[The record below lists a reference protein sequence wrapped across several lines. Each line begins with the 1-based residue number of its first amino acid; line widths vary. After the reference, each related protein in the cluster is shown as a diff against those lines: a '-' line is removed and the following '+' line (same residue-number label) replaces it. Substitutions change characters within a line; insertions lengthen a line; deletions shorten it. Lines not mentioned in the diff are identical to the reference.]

1 MKTIARP
8 SAMLAAV
15 LIAAVP
21 ASASAQETA
30 AVPERGAAWYN
41 AQFLAL
47 ATRAAEG
54 WYALPGGAL
63 WRRVKGD
70 GTGAHPTPADTVRV
84 HYEGTLVDGT
94 KFDSSF
100 DRGQPATFPLRG
112 LIPAWTLAIPQA
124 GVGDTIEIAAP
135 ADLAY
140 GQRGVGPIPAGA
152 TLLFKVELLEVV
164 GR

>member
-1 MKTIARP
+1 MKIAC
-8 SAMLAAV
+8 LAAV
-15 LIAAVP
+15 LLGALPAA
-21 ASASAQETA
+21 ALAQEA
-30 AVPERGAAWYN
+30 APVERGTAWYN
-41 AQFLAL
+41 AQYQAL
-47 ATRAAEG
+47 AARAAQG

-70 GTGAHPTPADTVRV
+70 GTGSHPTAADTVRV

-94 KFDSSF
+94 KFDSSY
-100 DRGQPATFPLRG
+100 DRNEPATFPLRG

-140 GQRGVGPIPAGA
+140 GQRNVGPIPAGA
-152 TLLFKVELLEVV
+152 TLLFKVELLAIA